1 MLSYRYWFLGKLRTA
16 FYWTKIWR
24 KVTSKFGLLC
34 WGTAFGKFVNIKD
47 SLVNKLF
54 SYHPSGV
61 WQIFITGMYYY
72 LGVQMPSSD
81 IIFGWELPTSGH
93 RIWQPF
99 FWLNLLSGLRTRSLA
114 RQSPSGVE
122 GGGEAS
128 CGISFSLC
136 FGNISRKDHRSG
148 SCLRGTS
155 RGSSSYTAWRKI
167 GRTSGNHRFLLWVG
181 SW

>member
-24 KVTSKFGLLC
+24 KVTTKFGLVC
-34 WGTAFGKFVNIKD
+34 WGTDFGKFANVKD

-81 IIFGWELPTSGH
+81 IIFGWELSNIWSWNLAAFFLVEFAQWTAHSVTSPAISFGGGGGRWSILWH
-93 RIWQPF
+93 FIF
-99 FWLNLLSGLRTRSLA
+99 SLLRKHFPQRSQKWKLLAWHLSWIIKLYGLEKDRSHQ
-114 RQSPSGVE
+114 RQS
-122 GGGEAS
+122 
-128 CGISFSLC
+128 
-136 FGNISRKDHRSG
+136 
-148 SCLRGTS
+148 
-155 RGSSSYTAWRKI
+155 
-167 GRTSGNHRFLLWVG
+167 
-181 SW
+181 